1 MRQESYLTAVNEA
14 MRLAMRRDPNV
25 FVIGEDVAG
34 GGRKGTKEQVEAWG
48 GVYGATKGL
57 LSEFGPDRVLDTPI
71 SETAFIGAAVGASAA
86 GMRAVV
92 ELMHADFVGVCFD
105 QILNQAAKLR
115 YMSGGQVKVPV
126 TIRTTMGGGFRAA
139 SHHSQALYSIFAH
152 IPGLKVVVPS
162 TPYDAKGLLAAAIC
176 DDDPVVVFE
185 NKTLYGIT
193 GPLPEEFYTIPL
205 GTGDIKRPGRD
216 VTLVALSKMVHVALA
231 AAEKLAAEGI
241 EAEVLDPRSVFPL
254 DEALILNSL
263 AKTHR
268 LVVVDEDTPFCGF
281 ASEILALACEKGLDE
296 LDAPPRRVTAPHTPV
311 PFSPP
316 LEDEFLPSPAKVI
329 AAVKEML

>member
-14 MRLAMRRDPNV
+14 MRLAMRRDPSV
-25 FVIGEDVAG
+25 FIIGEDVAG
-34 GGRKGTKEQVEAWG
+34 GGRPGHTAAEAWG

-57 LSEFGPDRVLDTPI
+57 LTEFGPGRVLDTPI
-71 SETAFIGAAVGASAA
+71 SETAFIGAAIGASAA

-92 ELMHADFVGVCFD
+92 ELMHADFIGVCFD

-126 TIRTTMGGGFRAA
+126 TIRTTIGGGFRAA

-152 IPGLKVVVPS
+152 IPGLKCVVPS
-162 TPYDAKGLLAAAIC
+162 TPYDAKGLLAAAIQ

-185 NKTLYGIT
+185 NKTLYGSS
-193 GPLPEEFYTIPL
+193 GPLPEEEYTIPL
-205 GTGDIKRPGRD
+205 GQGDIKRRGKD
-216 VTLVALSKMVHVALA
+216 VTVVAVSRMVHVALA
-231 AAEKLAAEGI
+231 AADRLAAEGI
-241 EAEVLDPRSVFPL
+241 EVEVVDPRTIFPL
-254 DEALILNSL
+254 DEQLILESL
-263 AKTHR
+263 SRTHR

-281 ASEILALACEKGLDE
+281 AAEILAMAFEKGMDE
-296 LDAPPRRVTAPHTPV
+296 FDAPPRRVTAPHSPV
-311 PFSPP
+311 PFSPT
-316 LEDEFLPSPAKVI
+316 LEDAFLPSPERVI